1 MRGITVRE
9 TQNSRSDLSKRRS
22 TELKQKIE
30 PGKQTTRVNYMAV
43 KKSFAQMLSVLEIYQ
58 ITILINSE
66 FVSAQGRS
74 HTSRLIFSVLTQT
87 EEKK

>member
-1 MRGITVRE
+1 MV
-9 TQNSRSDLSKRRS
+9 
-22 TELKQKIE
+22 
-30 PGKQTTRVNYMAV
+30 V

-87 EEKK
+87 EKKIFKFCPDFVFSSIF

>member
-1 MRGITVRE
+1 MV
-9 TQNSRSDLSKRRS
+9 
-22 TELKQKIE
+22 
-30 PGKQTTRVNYMAV
+30 V

-87 EEKK
+87 EEKNRKFSLNFVPILSLAAFSEL

>member
-1 MRGITVRE
+1 MV
-9 TQNSRSDLSKRRS
+9 
-22 TELKQKIE
+22 
-30 PGKQTTRVNYMAV
+30 V

-87 EEKK
+87 EKKNRNFL

>member
-1 MRGITVRE
+1 MV
-9 TQNSRSDLSKRRS
+9 
-22 TELKQKIE
+22 
-30 PGKQTTRVNYMAV
+30 V

-87 EEKK
+87 EEKKIEIFFKFCPNFVFSSIF